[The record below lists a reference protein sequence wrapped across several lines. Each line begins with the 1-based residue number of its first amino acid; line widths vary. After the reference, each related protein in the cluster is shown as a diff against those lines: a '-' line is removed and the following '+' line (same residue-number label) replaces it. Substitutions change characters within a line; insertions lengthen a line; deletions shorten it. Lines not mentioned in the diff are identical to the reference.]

1 MYLGVFLLQHRFLM
15 APKRETLMM
24 LCNELD
30 LISPVN
36 LSYMMVAQ
44 VNSLADP

>member
-1 MYLGVFLLQHRFLM
+1 
-15 APKRETLMM
+15 MM

-36 LSYMMVAQ
+36 LSFMMAEQ
-44 VNSLADP
+44 VNNLADQ